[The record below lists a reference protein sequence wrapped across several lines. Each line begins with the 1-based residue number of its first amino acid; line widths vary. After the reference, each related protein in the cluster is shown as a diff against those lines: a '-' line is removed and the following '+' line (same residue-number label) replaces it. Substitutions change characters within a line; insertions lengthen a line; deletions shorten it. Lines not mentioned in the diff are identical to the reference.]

1 MMSTESTNDII
12 ESTVLN
18 PIAFH
23 RVNKS
28 DISVESFESHKTFT
42 CVSGSATSSCLPLN
56 AIFSS
61 RIFLPALGS
70 ELTFNDDKNIDG
82 SLQTVT
88 YYSLDHLF
96 YRRRHQPSKTFGF
109 ADIARTTKNFFQSAS
124 IFSIPSDKIGDKI
137 RSESIRI
144 FVTGSSSSLYGSGKF
159 GSSLYVS
166 FFTPDI
172 VIRDDRFG
180 NLYDESIDT
189 TRHISDTTWYEG
201 FNEYFDSTRIPYTSN
216 NVQYVPGVTTQTG
229 VQTNIG
235 YSACFS
241 SASDSYISIES
252 LPGQYNRDHNYS
264 ISFFISA
271 SNGGLTNDL
280 ILGKVLNND
289 TTQYPFKIELSGSN
303 EIIFSVQS
311 NSDLKAELISSP
323 ITGSWTH
330 VTCQR
335 SGSFLQMYIDG
346 VIDVSGSY
354 QLLSSSSC
362 NNDGPQ
368 NFIHNSLPLQIGGYT
383 EPGNSLNGC
392 LDEIRIYN
400 KALSS
405 VEVGYLADREEA
417 GSLLQTN
424 IVGHAYRD
432 HGIIVITSADYRY
445 DDFINKDY
453 TLTYQSTVTI
463 HELQV
468 MVRAHADKLNVSQ
481 NVSLQ
486 TDTPGDCCEVVQQ
499 EEFNPYITTVGLYN
513 DRNEL
518 VMIAKLAQPIQKR
531 NDVDM
536 NIILRVDL
544 DQYVAL

>member
-1 MMSTESTNDII
+1 MESTNDII

-18 PIAFH
+18 PIAYH

-28 DISVESFESHKTFT
+28 DIGIESFDSHKTFI
-42 CVSGSATSSCLPLN
+42 CVSGSSTASCLPLN
-56 AIFSS
+56 AVFSS
-61 RIFLPALGS
+61 RTFLPALGS
-70 ELTFNDDKNIDG
+70 ELTFNDSKNIDD
-82 SLQTVT
+82 SLQTVI

-96 YRRRHQPSKTFGF
+96 YRRRYQPSKTTGF
-109 ADIARTTKNFFQSAS
+109 ADISRTTKNFFQSAS
-124 IFSIPSDKIGDKI
+124 VFSIPSDKVGDRI

-144 FVTGSSSSLYGSGKF
+144 FVSGSSSSLYGSGKF
-159 GSSLYVS
+159 GSSLYDS

-189 TRHISDTTWYEG
+189 ARHVADTIWYEG
-201 FNEYFDSTRIPYTSN
+201 FNEYFDTTRIPYQSKDIK
-216 NVQYVPGVTTQTG
+216 YVPGVTTISG
-229 VQTNIG
+229 LQTNIG
-235 YSACFS
+235 YAATFS
-241 SASDSYISIES
+241 SASDSYISIEN
-252 LPGQYNRDHNYS
+252 LPGQYDRDSNYS

-271 SNGGLTNDL
+271 SNGAIMNDL
-280 ILGKVLNND
+280 ILGKVLDNQ

-303 EIIFSVQS
+303 ELIFSVQS
-311 NSDLKAELISSP
+311 NSDLKAQLVSSQ

-335 SGSFLQMYIDG
+335 SGSDLQIYIDG
-346 VIDVSGSY
+346 IIDASGSY
-354 QLLSSSSC
+354 QLLSSGSC

-368 NFIHNSLPLQIGGYT
+368 NFFSNNLPLQIGGYIT
-383 EPGNSLNGC
+383 PGSSLNGS

-405 VEVGYLADREEA
+405 VQIGYLADRDEA

-424 IVGHAYRD
+424 CVGHAYRD

-445 DDFINKDY
+445 EDFINKDY
-453 TLTYQSTVTI
+453 SLSYQSSVTI
-463 HELQV
+463 HELQA
-468 MVRAHADKLNVSQ
+468 MVRIGADKLNVSQ

-486 TDTPGDCCEVVQQ
+486 TDIPGDTCEITRT
-499 EEFNPYITTVGLYN
+499 EEFNPYITTVALYN
-513 DRNEL
+513 DQNEM
-518 VMIAKLAQPIQKR
+518 VAVAKLAQPIQKR
-531 NDVDM
+531 RDVDM
-536 NIILRVDL
+536 NIIVRIDL